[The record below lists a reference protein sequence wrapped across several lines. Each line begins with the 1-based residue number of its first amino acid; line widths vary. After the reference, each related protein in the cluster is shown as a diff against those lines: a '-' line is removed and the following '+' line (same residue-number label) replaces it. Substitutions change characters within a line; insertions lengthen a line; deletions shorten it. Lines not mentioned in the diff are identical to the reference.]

1 MVARVAAER
10 YSPEE
15 NMADLAPIKLR
26 RSRLFEEL
34 DDSVLES
41 VAAAMRLQTFV
52 AGSTIFAQFDTSN
65 DVDFILD
72 GRVRVTLYS
81 RSGKEVT
88 FRDLAAGDMFG
99 ELAAL
104 DGEPRSA
111 HVIAL
116 TEVALASMS
125 REDFHRLLR
134 RHPDFAMLVLRKLS
148 HLVRLLSERVY
159 QFSTPVPTRVCAE
172 LLRRAE
178 EAPLADNVARIVPAP
193 KHAEIANCVN
203 THREAVSRTMS
214 DLMRQG
220 ILRRGSGELI
230 VLQVDRLRHL
240 ADH

>member
-1 MVARVAAER
+1 
-10 YSPEE
+10 
-15 NMADLAPIKLR
+15 MADHRPISLRQSKL
-26 RSRLFEEL
+26 FGEL
-34 DDSVLES
+34 DEAVLES
-41 VAAAMRLQTFV
+41 VATALRLRSFD
-52 AGSTIFAQFDTSN
+52 AGSTIFAQFDTSH
-65 DVDFILD
+65 DVDFILG

-88 FRDLAAGDMFG
+88 FRDLGTGDMFG

-104 DGEPRSA
+104 DHEPRSA

-116 TEVALASMS
+116 TEVTLASMS
-125 REDFHRLLR
+125 GEDFHLLLR

-178 EAPLADNVARIVPAP
+178 EAPLAANLARIVPAP

-230 VLQVDRLRHL
+230 ILQVDRLRDL

>member
-1 MVARVAAER
+1 
-10 YSPEE
+10 
-15 NMADLAPIKLR
+15 MADRAPLSLRQSKLFGE
-26 RSRLFEEL
+26 FEE
-34 DDSVLES
+34 SVLES
-41 VAAAMRLQTFV
+41 VASAMRLQTFA
-52 AGSTIFAQFDTSN
+52 AGSTIFAQFDTSH

-72 GRVRVTLYS
+72 GRVRITLYS

-104 DGEPRSA
+104 DREPRSA

-116 TEVALASMS
+116 TEVTLASMS
-125 REDFHRLLR
+125 GEDFNRLLR
-134 RHPDFAMLVLRKLS
+134 QHPDFAMLVLRKLS

-178 EAPLADNVARIVPAP
+178 EAPLAANVARIVPAP

-214 DLMRQG
+214 ELMRQG

-230 VLQVDRLRHL
+230 VLQVDRLRDL

>member
-1 MVARVAAER
+1 
-10 YSPEE
+10 
-15 NMADLAPIKLR
+15 MADLAPLSLRQSKL
-26 RSRLFEEL
+26 FADL
-34 DDSVLES
+34 DDAVLEAVASVL
-41 VAAAMRLQTFV
+41 RLQAFES
-52 AGSTIFAQFDTSN
+52 GSTIFAQLDTGH
-65 DVDFILD
+65 DVAFIVE

-88 FRDLAAGDMFG
+88 FRDLAAGEMFG

-116 TEVALASMS
+116 NDVILALVS
-125 REDFHRLLR
+125 RGDFHHLLR
-134 RHPDFAMLVLRKLS
+134 CHPDFAMLVLKKLS
-148 HLVRLLSERVY
+148 HLVRQLSERIY

-178 EAPLADNVARIVPAP
+178 EAPLAANVARIVPAP
-193 KHAEIANCVN
+193 KHADIASCVN

-220 ILRRGSGELI
+220 ILRRGSGDLM
-230 VLQVDRLRHL
+230 VLKMDQLRHL